1 MIISDLN
8 YLEVASEAKNVEGGT
23 GVPSR
28 NLSFN
33 TTNSFTTSVTTPTLG
48 AGNSASYGGYAEV
61 VVGAGV
67 TANSYT
73 KTDGQA
79 LATVGGGSVSQS
91 VGVAVGVRVH

>member
-8 YLEVASEAKNVEGGT
+8 YLEVATEANSIEGGT
-23 GVPSR
+23 GSR

-33 TTNSFTTSVTTPTLG
+33 TTNTFATVVSTPVLG

-61 VVGAGV
+61 VVPTGV

-79 LATVGGGSVSQS
+79 SATVNGGSYSQT
-91 VGVAVGVRVH
+91 VGVAAGVRTW

>member
-8 YLEVASEAKNVEGGT
+8 YLEVATEANSVEGGT
-23 GVPSR
+23 GTR

-61 VVGAGV
+61 VVPAGV

-79 LATVGGGSVSQS
+79 VATVGGGSVSQT
-91 VGVAVGVRVH
+91 VGVAAGVRTW